1 MALLEELR
9 HNELGT
15 SYLSISNWPEHKIY
29 LSFQSHTNKAF
40 YYTLNDL
47 VELEGSKLLRIGTG
61 NETHSAISF
70 WFLALE
76 SYLNC
81 LIKITCLKKNV
92 EFYQYRN
99 QDLGKRL
106 GSLIDLLEFDRKAFN
121 QRDIFGRLNEFC
133 LFRNELFHDRYFAEP
148 VKFHKTF
155 FSPIPVLS
163 NQVDTFQ
170 ALLIFLEIATLL
182 RYSIPGV
189 DLMPDTIIK
198 NDSYAL
204 WEKLDICYDGILKP
218 SLIAGLQ
225 KHGISTNMNLEI
237 SKESNFRSSIFERGE
252 IVSYFTVEQEQNYFV
267 QTNDL
272 VTHYTSEIYL
282 NFVNKY
288 NLKSNTFRIAKTM
301 IDE

>member
-1 MALLEELR
+1 MTLLENLR

-15 SYLSISNWPEHKIY
+15 SYFLLISKPEHKVY
-29 LSFQSHTNKAF
+29 LAYQAHTNKAF

-47 VELEGSKLLRIGTG
+47 IELENSTLSRIGTG

-81 LIKITCLKKNV
+81 LLKIVCLKKKI
-92 EFYQYRN
+92 EFTIYKN

-106 GSLIDLLEFDRKAFN
+106 GSLIDLLELDKKSFN
-121 QRDIFGRLNEFC
+121 QSGIIGKLNEFC
-133 LFRNELFHDRYFAEP
+133 FFRNELFHDRYFAED
-148 VKFHKTF
+148 VKFKKTM
-155 FSPIPVLS
+155 FSQIPVLS

-170 ALLIFLEIATLL
+170 AILIYIEITLLL
-182 RYSIPGV
+182 RYAIPGI
-189 DLMPDTIIK
+189 DSMPDAIIK

-204 WEKLDICYDGILKP
+204 WEKLDVCYNEILKP
-218 SLIAGLQ
+218 ALITGLQ
-225 KHGISTNMNLEI
+225 KHNISTELLI
-237 SKESNFRSSIFERGE
+237 DLPKVINFRSSIFEKRE
-252 IVSYFTVEQEQNYFV
+252 IHSYLTADQKQEFFI

-272 VTHYTSEIYL
+272 VTHKVQETYC

-288 NLKSNTFRIAKTM
+288 NLKPNTFRIAKTM

>member
-1 MALLEELR
+1 MVLLEELR

-15 SYLSISNWPEHKIY
+15 SYFSLSSRPDHKVY
-29 LSFQSHTNKAF
+29 LSYQSHTNKAF

-47 VELEGSKLLRIGTG
+47 VELENSKILRIGTG

-81 LIKITCLKKNV
+81 LLKIVCLKKDIK
-92 EFYQYRN
+92 FSLYKN

-106 GSLIDLLEFDRKAFN
+106 GSLIDLLEINKKAFN
-121 QRDIFGRLNEFC
+121 QSDIIGKLNEFC
-133 LFRNELFHDRYFAEP
+133 LFRNELFHDRYFAES
-148 VKFHKTF
+148 VKFYKTM
-155 FSPIPVLS
+155 FSQIPVLS

-170 ALLIFLEIATLL
+170 AILIYLEVTSAL
-182 RYSIPGV
+182 RYAISGI
-189 DLMPDTIIK
+189 DSMPDAIIK
-198 NDSYAL
+198 NDAYAL
-204 WEKLDICYDGILKP
+204 WEKLDVCYDGILKP
-218 SLIAGLQ
+218 VLLAGLK
-225 KHGISTNMNLEI
+225 KHNISTQLSVELPKVENV
-237 SKESNFRSSIFERGE
+237 RSTIFEKGE
-252 IVSYFTVEQEQNYFV
+252 VRCYLTAEQEQEFFI

-272 VTHYTSEIYL
+272 VTHYAQETYQ

-288 NLKSNTFRIAKTM
+288 KLISNTFRVAKTM

>member
-1 MALLEELR
+1 MVLLEQLR

-15 SYLSISNWPEHKIY
+15 SYFSLSSKPDHKVY
-29 LSFQSHTNKAF
+29 LSYQSHTNKAF
-40 YYTLNDL
+40 YYTLND
-47 VELEGSKLLRIGTG
+47 VSEIENSKLLRIGTG

-81 LIKITCLKKNV
+81 LLKLVCLKKNI
-92 EFYQYRN
+92 EFSIYKN

-106 GSLIDLLEFDRKAFN
+106 GSVIDLLEFDRKAFN
-121 QRDIFGRLNEFC
+121 KTDVIGKLNEFC
-133 LFRNELFHDRYFAEP
+133 QFRNELFHDRYFAEK
-148 VKFHKTF
+148 VKFQKTM
-155 FSPIPVLS
+155 FSEIPVLS

-170 ALLIFLEIATLL
+170 AIIIFLEITLSL
-182 RYSIPGV
+182 RYAIPGI
-189 DLMPDTIIK
+189 DSMPDVIIK

-204 WEKLDICYDGILKP
+204 WEKLDVCYDAILKP
-218 SLIAGLQ
+218 SLVSSLQ
-225 KHGISTNMNLEI
+225 KHNISTELSI
-237 SKESNFRSSIFERGE
+237 VLPQVSALRSNIFEKGQVR
-252 IVSYFTVEQEQNYFV
+252 SYITAEQEQQFFI

-272 VTHYTSEIYL
+272 VTHHTFETYH

-288 NLKSNTFRIAKTM
+288 QLKPNTFRIAKTM